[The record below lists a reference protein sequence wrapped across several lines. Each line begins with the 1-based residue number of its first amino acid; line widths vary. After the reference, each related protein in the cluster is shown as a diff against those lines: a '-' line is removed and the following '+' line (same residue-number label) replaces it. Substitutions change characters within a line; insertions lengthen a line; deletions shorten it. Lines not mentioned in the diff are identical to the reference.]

1 MNFIKGVMFGT
12 ILTASTM
19 MMYSGDI
26 DAGKKKM
33 LKRGKQFA
41 KSIF

>member
-19 MMYSGDI
+19 MMYSEDI
-26 DAGKKKM
+26 DERKKKM